1 MSQHNLRAIALNMV
15 GVPAD
20 CYAAYP
26 TMAVSAP
33 VRDKE

>member
-1 MSQHNLRAIALNMV
+1 MSQHNLQAIALNMV

-26 TMAVSAP
+26 TNKAQTSLIL
-33 VRDKE
+33 K